1 MDLSS
6 LVLEKMLMIDLSI
19 PQEHQILRTTI
30 REFLDKEIQP
40 IINDYDRE
48 QKFIPPLKQMGELGI
63 LGVSIPEKYGGS
75 GLDYLA
81 LAIVCEELERIDS
94 SLRVVMSVHSG
105 LNNLTLFQWATEEQK
120 QEFLVPQAQGKKLA
134 TFGLTEPGNGSDV
147 AALQTYAIR
156 SGDEYILNGTKT
168 WISLANTADHFL
180 IIARLD
186 REKRGTD
193 NLAAFIVDRNESG
206 VTTNAITGKLGIKTI
221 DTGEITL
228 DNVHVSQDNLIG
240 NEGEGFKI
248 AMSALDN
255 GRFTVAAGAVGL
267 IKACI
272 ESSVS
277 YATSR
282 NAFQREIGKFQLIQ
296 EHLAY
301 MQASYDT
308 SQLLV
313 YKVAWMKNSGLR
325 NTRETSMAKW
335 IATNNALDA
344 ADRAIQIHGANG
356 YSSDYSVERYWR
368 NARGA
373 LIYEGTNEIQKLI
386 QAGYVLGYRK
396 YVPLRCDL
404 PPA

>member
-1 MDLSS
+1 
-6 LVLEKMLMIDLSI
+6 MLMIDLSI
-19 PQEHQILRTTI
+19 PQEHQILRNTV
-30 REFLDKEIQP
+30 REFLVKELQP
-40 IINDYDRE
+40 IINEYDRE
-48 QKFIPPLKQMGELGI
+48 QKFIPPLVKMAELGI

-81 LAIVCEELERIDS
+81 LAIVCEELERVDS
-94 SLRVVMSVHSG
+94 SLRVVMSVHCG
-105 LNNLTLFQWATEEQK
+105 LNNLTLYQWATEEQK
-120 QEFLVPQAQGKKLA
+120 QKFLVPQASGNKLA

-147 AALQTYAIR
+147 AALQTYATR
-156 SGDEYILNGTKT
+156 TGDEYVLNGTKT

-186 REKRGTD
+186 REKRGTE
-193 NLAAFIVDRNESG
+193 NVAAFVVDRNESG
-206 VTTNAITGKLGIKTI
+206 VTTKEITGKLGIKTI
-221 DTGEITL
+221 DTGEINL
-228 DNVHVSQDNLIG
+228 ENVHVPRDNLIG

-255 GRFTVAAGAVGL
+255 GRYTVAAGAVGL

-277 YATSR
+277 YAKSR
-282 NAFQREIGKFQLIQ
+282 NAFKLEIGKFQLIQ
-296 EHLAY
+296 EHIAH
-301 MQASYDT
+301 MQANYDV

-313 YKVAWMKNSGLR
+313 YKVAWMKNNGQR

-344 ADRAIQIHGANG
+344 ANRAIQIHGANG

-396 YVPLRCDL
+396 DTPLRCDL
-404 PPA
+404 PSA

>member
-1 MDLSS
+1 
-6 LVLEKMLMIDLSI
+6 MIDLSI

-30 REFLDKEIQP
+30 RDFLTKEIQP
-40 IINDYDRE
+40 IINEYDRE
-48 QKFIPPLKQMGELGI
+48 QKFIPPLKKMAELGI
-63 LGVSIPEKYGGS
+63 FGVSIPEKYGGS

-105 LNNLTLFQWATEEQK
+105 LNNLTLYQWATEEQK
-120 QEFLVPQAQGKKLA
+120 QKFLVPQAQGNKLA

-147 AALQTYAIR
+147 AALQTYATR
-156 SGDEYILNGTKT
+156 AGDEYILNGIKT

-206 VTTNAITGKLGIKTI
+206 VNTHAITGKLGIKTI
-221 DTGEITL
+221 DTGEIIL
-228 DNVHVSQDNLIG
+228 DNVHVPRDNRIG

-296 EHLAY
+296 EHIAY
-301 MQASYDT
+301 MQANYDV

-313 YKVAWMKNSGLR
+313 YKVAWMKNEGMR

-335 IATNNALDA
+335 MATNNALDA
-344 ADRAIQIHGANG
+344 ANRAIQIHGANG

-396 YVPLRCDL
+396 DTPLRCDL